1 MDNIYFYD
9 LEVLQLHGVL
19 VPRTV
24 PVDHAVRIVIGLMSA
39 EYGIG
44 MDYCRKQYGK
54 MVEETIKEQNQPP
67 KQEEG
72 R

>member
-9 LEVLQLHGVL
+9 LQVLQLHGVL

-24 PVDHAVRIVIGLMSA
+24 HVNKAVCIVIGLMSA
-39 EYGIG
+39 EFGIG
-44 MDYCRKQYGK
+44 MDYCHKKYGK
-54 MVEETIKEQNQPP
+54 MVEEVIKEQHQPP

>member
-24 PVDHAVRIVIGLMSA
+24 PVDQAVRIVIGLMSA
-39 EYGIG
+39 ECGIG
-44 MDYCRKQYGK
+44 MDYCHKKYGK
-54 MVEETIKEQNQPP
+54 MVEDAVKEQYQPP
-67 KQEEG
+67 RREEG